1 MEWGTIWVIMHII
14 AIVLAMS
21 AVTISDIAVTLAL
34 TDSKHG
40 PPSYKI
46 LRICSLGI
54 WIGLLLMVPSG
65 IGLFLDRPGEFM
77 QSGKFL
83 AKMVIVLTLVINGVF
98 LHRTVLPKILGLDH
112 QDWLWR
118 NEKFSRVMN
127 LAIPAGVV
135 SLVSWWGA
143 LLLGA
148 AGRQPWTLTQVLS
161 IYFGI
166 IVLGI
171 TIGFLVVDVT
181 IAKKSHVF
189 VWQGKLRHRLHL
201 SP

>member
-1 MEWGTIWVIMHII
+1 
-14 AIVLAMS
+14 
-21 AVTISDIAVTLAL
+21 
-34 TDSKHG
+34 
-40 PPSYKI
+40 
-46 LRICSLGI
+46 
-54 WIGLLLMVPSG
+54 
-65 IGLFLDRPGEFM
+65 M

-98 LHRTVLPKILGLDH
+98 LHRTVLPKILGLHH

-127 LAIPAGVV
+127 LSIPAGVV
-135 SLVSWWGA
+135 SFVSWWGT

-171 TIGFLVVDVT
+171 ISAIFAPGAAPDARRLDAT
-181 IAKKSHVF
+181 
-189 VWQGKLRHRLHL
+189 LRAAR
-201 SP
+201 SSSA